1 MNCPNCSTHM
11 VPNTGHDGNEHVAQE
26 LDFTR
31 RPVTF
36 SDGSQVCPDCGEV
49 DDDGD
54 SDVDYLALAPYLY
67 DWKDIEVGED
77 PDLDQGP
84 YYETE

>member
-1 MNCPNCSTHM
+1 M

-67 DWKDIEVGED
+67 DYEVDGKEHVDAPFGEE
-77 PDLDQGP
+77 LDD
-84 YYETE
+84 ETE